1 MKTKANERRA
11 GAPGMGEVVGG
22 LCARKPIRTLSM
34 AAMGLAT
41 A

>member
-11 GAPGMGEVVGG
+11 GAGIGGVVGG
-22 LCARKPIRTLSM
+22 WCARKPIRTLSM
-34 AAMGLAT
+34 GAVGLGT